1 MTPNPLILIIGNA
14 KGYIEKSGGNKNCIV
29 STNEG
34 KDMLKKVQKNVDQIK
49 YLTRL
54 TNNNL
59 NGYDEKN
66 IKTKHNSNDNIPVNK
81 ALDLFPSRVSQYDTK
96 VYEFS

>member
-1 MTPNPLILIIGNA
+1 MAPNPLILITGNA

-34 KDMLKKVQKNVDQIK
+34 KDMLKKVQQNVDQIK
-49 YLTRL
+49 YLTRS

-81 ALDLFPSRVSQYDTK
+81 ALDLFSIMIVTIWYK
-96 VYEFS
+96 NL